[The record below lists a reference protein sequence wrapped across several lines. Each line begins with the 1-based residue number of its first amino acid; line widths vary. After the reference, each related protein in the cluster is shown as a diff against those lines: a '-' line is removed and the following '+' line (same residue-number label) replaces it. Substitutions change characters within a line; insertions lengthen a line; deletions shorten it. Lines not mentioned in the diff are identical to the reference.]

1 MQAPT
6 SGWSLHLGR
15 IAGTDV
21 RVHATFWL
29 LLAFIGL
36 AHGIRGGA
44 QSAIDGVVFV
54 VLIFACVLAHE
65 FGHVLAARRY
75 GIRTRDVMLWPF
87 GGVASM
93 ERMPEKPGQE
103 LVVALAGPAVNVVIA
118 GVLFFVIGA
127 QFDLGDLERIEDA
140 GRSLIGRLAA
150 VNVALVV
157 FNLIPAFPMDGGRV
171 LRALLSMRLG
181 PLRATQVAARV
192 GQALALVMALAGFFV
207 NPMLILI
214 GIFVFFAAGAEVQS
228 AQLRSFADGL
238 RVGDAMLTQVVTLP
252 EHASLIDAV
261 DALVST
267 SQKEFPVTD
276 AQGGIVGVLTREG
289 LILGLQQQDARR
301 VADVMV
307 RDVPVASL
315 WDPLEEA
322 LRRMEAT
329 RAPALIVIDP
339 RGEFAGLLTS
349 ENIGEMMLVEAARPG
364 MGFVRRL

>member
-1 MQAPT
+1 MQAQT
-6 SGWSLHLGR
+6 NGWSLHLGR

-21 RVHATFWL
+21 RIHATFWL

-36 AHGIRGGA
+36 SAGIRGGA
-44 QSAIDGVVFV
+44 ASAIDGVVFV
-54 VLIFACVLAHE
+54 VLIFVCVLAHE

-87 GGVASM
+87 GGVASL
-93 ERMPEKPGQE
+93 ERMPEKPAQE

-118 GVLFFVIGA
+118 AVLFFVIGA
-127 QFDLGDLERIEDA
+127 QFDMGHLERVEDVE
-140 GRSLIGRLAA
+140 RSLVGRLAA

-214 GIFVFFAAGAEVQS
+214 GIFVFFAAGAEAQS
-228 AQLRSFADGL
+228 AQLRNFADGL
-238 RVGDAMLTQVVTLP
+238 RVGDAMLTEVVTLP
-252 EHASLIDAV
+252 ESATLADAV
-261 DALVST
+261 DALVAT

-276 AQGGIVGVLTREG
+276 ASGRISGVLTRDG
-289 LILGLQQQDARR
+289 LIRGLQQETPAG

-307 RDVPVASL
+307 RDVPFARL

-329 RAPALIVIDP
+329 RAPALIVTDA
-339 RGEFAGLLTS
+339 RGDFAGLLTS
-349 ENIGEMMLVEAARPG
+349 ENIGEMMLVETARPG
-364 MGFVRRL
+364 MGFTRRF